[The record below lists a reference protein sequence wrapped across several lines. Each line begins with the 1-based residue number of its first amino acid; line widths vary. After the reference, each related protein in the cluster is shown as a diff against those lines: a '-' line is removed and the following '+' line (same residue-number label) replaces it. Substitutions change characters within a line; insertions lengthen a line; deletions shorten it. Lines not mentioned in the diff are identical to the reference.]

1 MYCDVDRPY
10 VILLEDDTT
19 KLTTTSTG
27 VTISGQLDATGD
39 VVAYSSDKRL
49 KENIKNIENP
59 LDKISKL
66 NGVTFDW
73 KNQVIDLGFNPRNK
87 KEEVGVIAQ
96 EVEEIFPQIIAPA
109 PFDVEHDHNTGE
121 LKSKSGKNYK
131 TVQYEKL
138 VPLLIE
144 GIKELSQQN
153 KELLNRIEQL
163 ENKNS

>member
-1 MYCDVDRPY
+1 VRA
-10 VILLEDDTT
+10 T

-73 KNQVIDLGFNPRNK
+73 KNQVIDL
-87 KEEVGVIAQ
+87 
-96 EVEEIFPQIIAPA
+96 
-109 PFDVEHDHNTGE
+109 DV
-121 LKSKSGKNYK
+121 
-131 TVQYEKL
+131 
-138 VPLLIE
+138 
-144 GIKELSQQN
+144 
-153 KELLNRIEQL
+153 
-163 ENKNS
+163 